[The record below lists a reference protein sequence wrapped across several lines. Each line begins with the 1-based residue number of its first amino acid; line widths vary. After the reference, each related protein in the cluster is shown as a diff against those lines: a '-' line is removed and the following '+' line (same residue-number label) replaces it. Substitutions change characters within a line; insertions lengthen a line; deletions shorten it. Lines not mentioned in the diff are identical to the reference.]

1 MGSGN
6 MILPLSFLTQY
17 ILKDVEMVTTL
28 NRARKRRQ
36 HNAGFWLYL
45 LPAIVFFVAF
55 KYWPFIYSTIL
66 SFAKWNFV
74 SDISWVGFK
83 NYASMFNKTMFI
95 RGVTNT
101 LKYIVFQLPGFVIF
115 PLLFSVLLLN
125 VRSKKLQ
132 SIYKSLFFIPTI
144 LALSICCYVWL
155 WMYSTTYGLFNNIL
169 GKFGISN
176 VSWLTDKK
184 VAFWSIILVC
194 GWKYLGQNLILF
206 MAGMLNISQD
216 CIEAAGIDGANG
228 WQTFWRIKMP
238 LLWPT
243 TVYVLITSVIFAA
256 DRSFTAINI
265 LTAGGPNYTTTNLA
279 YVIYEFAFKNYNIG
293 IASSIAVFTS
303 LFFLIITVIM
313 MKTLGGFGYNEE

>member
-1 MGSGN
+1 
-6 MILPLSFLTQY
+6 
-17 ILKDVEMVTTL
+17 MVTTL

-45 LPAIVFFVAF
+45 LPAIVIFVAF

-144 LALSICCYVWL
+144 LALSICCYVCIPPHTAC
-155 WMYSTTYGLFNNIL
+155 STTSLEN
-169 GKFGISN
+169 
-176 VSWLTDKK
+176 
-184 VAFWSIILVC
+184 LV
-194 GWKYLGQNLILF
+194 
-206 MAGMLNISQD
+206 
-216 CIEAAGIDGANG
+216 
-228 WQTFWRIKMP
+228 
-238 LLWPT
+238 
-243 TVYVLITSVIFAA
+243 
-256 DRSFTAINI
+256 
-265 LTAGGPNYTTTNLA
+265 
-279 YVIYEFAFKNYNIG
+279 
-293 IASSIAVFTS
+293 
-303 LFFLIITVIM
+303 
-313 MKTLGGFGYNEE
+313 